1 MNCLTDEQPIPNLVF
16 FSFLFLFFFF
26 FLFFSIVFVAYKL
39 GQAGRTS
46 RGFSLSNVE
55 TEKESDAC

>member
-1 MNCLTDEQPIPNLVF
+1 MNCLTDEQPIPNLVL
-16 FSFLFLFFFF
+16 FSFLFFLFFSV
-26 FLFFSIVFVAYKL
+26 FSIVFVAYKL